1 MADGVSRALPP
12 GGVLTLP
19 RRVQARGLAGIPMS
33 VSSDPQAAPAVEVV
47 PLGGLGEFGLN
58 MLAVSCGE
66 TCILIDAG
74 SMFPEADLPGV
85 DLVVPALD
93 YLDSRGGRVAALILT
108 HGHEDHIGAV
118 PYVLPRVDGPV
129 CGTPFTLALV
139 EHKLDEHGLELGA
152 QARTVAPGDR
162 VAIGPI
168 TVEFIRVTHST
179 PDCVAVALHTP
190 QGVLVHTGDFK
201 IDYTPLDRQPT
212 DLGRLGELGAAG
224 VLALFA
230 DSTNVDRRG
239 VTGSETDVIDAFDE
253 VFATTEGKLV
263 VASFASSVYRMQ
275 IIVDLAAKFDRHVA
289 FVGRGM
295 QENSQIAQRLG
306 YLRVPT
312 GVGIKDSDVASFRP
326 ADVVCLVTGSQ
337 GEPQAAL
344 SRIAIDDHRHVSL
357 GPDDTVVLSA
367 RAIPGNERAI
377 GRVVNHLARR
387 RVDVITEDQ
396 RHVHVSGHASVEE
409 LKLVLSLVRPRY
421 LVPVHGEFR
430 QLARHARVAELVTG
444 GLPAPTTVLLAEN
457 GHRLR
462 FDAEGGRVVDSVAT
476 GRVLIDGTRTGS
488 VDDEMLRDR
497 RHLAA
502 DGLVVPVVVV
512 NRQTGRRE
520 GAPELVARGFV
531 PEAEA
536 GNVLEDGSVFLA
548 GVIDDCPA
556 AERTDEG
563 LIKERIR
570 GELRRFLKKRTGR
583 RPMVLPVVMEI

>member
-1 MADGVSRALPP
+1 
-12 GGVLTLP
+12 
-19 RRVQARGLAGIPMS
+19 MS
-33 VSSDPQAAPAVEVV
+33 VSSDPQAAPAVDVV

-66 TCILIDAG
+66 TTILIDAG

-93 YLDSRGGRVAALILT
+93 YLDTRGGRVAALVLT
-108 HGHEDHIGAV
+108 HGHEDHIGGV

-129 CGTPFTLALV
+129 FGTAFTLALV
-139 EHKLDEHGLELGA
+139 EHKVEEHGLELGVRG
-152 QARTVAPGDR
+152 RTVVPGDR
-162 VAIGPI
+162 VAIGPFQI
-168 TVEFIRVTHST
+168 EFIRVTHST

-201 IDYTPLDRQPT
+201 LDYTPLDQQPT
-212 DLGRLGELGAAG
+212 DLGRLAELGAAG

-239 VTGSETDVIDAFDE
+239 VTGSETDVVDAFDE
-253 VFATTEGKLV
+253 LFATTEGKLV

-275 IIVDLAAKFDRHVA
+275 IIVDLAAKFDRRVA

-312 GVGIKDSDVASFRP
+312 GIGIKDADVGRFP
-326 ADVVCLVTGSQ
+326 AGDVVCLVTGSQ

-357 GPDDTVVLSA
+357 APGDTVVLSA
-367 RAIPGNERAI
+367 RAIPGNEKPI

-387 RVDVITEDQ
+387 QVEVVTEES
-396 RHVHVSGHASVEE
+396 RHVHVSGHASLEE
-409 LKLVLSLVRPRY
+409 LKLVLSLVRPQY

-430 QLARHARVAELVTG
+430 QLSRHAKVARLVTS
-444 GLPAPTTVLLAEN
+444 GLPAQTRVLLAEN
-457 GHRLR
+457 GHRVR
-462 FDAEGGRVVDSVAT
+462 FDAEGGRVLDTVST

-520 GAPELVARGFV
+520 GVPEIVARGFV

-536 GNVLEDGSVFLA
+536 GNVLEDGATFLA
-548 GVIDDCPA
+548 AVIDGCPA
-556 AERTDEG
+556 EERTDEG
-563 LIKERIR
+563 LLKERIR

>member
-1 MADGVSRALPP
+1 M
-12 GGVLTLP
+12 
-19 RRVQARGLAGIPMS
+19 
-33 VSSDPQAAPAVEVV
+33 
-47 PLGGLGEFGLN
+47 
-58 MLAVSCGE
+58 
-66 TCILIDAG
+66 
-74 SMFPEADLPGV
+74 
-85 DLVVPALD
+85 
-93 YLDSRGGRVAALILT
+93 
-108 HGHEDHIGAV
+108 

-129 CGTPFTLALV
+129 LGTAFTLALV
-139 EHKLDEHGLELGA
+139 EHKIDEHGLELGA
-152 QARTVAPGDR
+152 RSRTVAPGDR
-162 VAIGPI
+162 VQVGPFEI
-168 TVEFIRVTHST
+168 EFIRVTHSI

-201 IDYTPLDRQPT
+201 IDYTPLDHQPT
-212 DLGRLGELGAAG
+212 DLRRLAELGAAG

-239 VTGSETDVIDAFDE
+239 VTGSETDVVDAFDE
-253 VFATTEGKLV
+253 IFATTAGKVV

-275 IIVDLAAKFDRHVA
+275 LIVDLAAKFDRHVA

-312 GVGIKDSDVASFRP
+312 GVGIKDADVSSFAA

-344 SRIAIDDHRHVSL
+344 SRIAIDEHRHVSL

-367 RAIPGNERAI
+367 RAIPGNERSI
-377 GRVVNHLARR
+377 GRVINHLAKR
-387 RVDVITEDQ
+387 RVDVVTEET
-396 RHVHVSGHASVEE
+396 RHVHVSGHGSVDE

-430 QLARHARVAELVTG
+430 QLARHARVAEMVTG
-444 GLPAPTTVLLAEN
+444 GLPAPSKVLLAEN
-457 GHRLR
+457 GHRVR
-462 FDAEGGRVVDSVAT
+462 FDAGGGRVLDTVPT
-476 GRVLIDGTRTGS
+476 GRVLIDGTRTGE
-488 VDDEMLRDR
+488 VNDEMLRDR
-497 RHLAA
+497 RHLAS

-536 GNVLEDGSVFLA
+536 GNVLEDGATFLA
-548 GVIDDCPA
+548 AVIDDCSA

>member
-1 MADGVSRALPP
+1 
-12 GGVLTLP
+12 
-19 RRVQARGLAGIPMS
+19 MS
-33 VSSDPQAAPAVEVV
+33 VSNDTQAAPAVDVV

-66 TCILIDAG
+66 TTILIDAG
-74 SMFPEADLPGV
+74 SMFPEAGLPGV

-93 YLDSRGGRVAALILT
+93 YLDTRGGRVAALVLT
-108 HGHEDHIGAV
+108 HGHEDHIGGV

-129 CGTPFTLALV
+129 LGTAFTLALV
-139 EHKLDEHGLELGA
+139 ENKIEEHGLELGA
-152 QARTVAPGDR
+152 RARVIVPGDR
-162 VAIGPI
+162 VRVGPFEI
-168 TVEFIRVTHST
+168 EFIRVTHSI
-179 PDCVAVALHTP
+179 PDCVAVVLHTP

-201 IDYTPLDRQPT
+201 IDYTPLDHQPT
-212 DLGRLGELGAAG
+212 DLGRLAELGAAG

-230 DSTNVDRRG
+230 DSTNVDRPG
-239 VTGSETDVIDAFDE
+239 VTGSETDVRDAFDE
-253 VFATTEGKLV
+253 VFATTEGKLI

-275 IIVDLAAKFDRHVA
+275 LIVDLAAKFNRQVA

-312 GVGIKDSDVASFRP
+312 GIAIKD
-326 ADVVCLVTGSQ
+326 ADVSSARGRDIVCLVTGSQ

-367 RAIPGNERAI
+367 RAIPGNEKAI
-377 GRVVNHLARR
+377 GRVINHLARR
-387 RVDVITEDQ
+387 QVEVVTEDT
-396 RHVHVSGHASVEE
+396 RHVHVSGHGSVDE

-421 LVPVHGEFR
+421 LIPVHGEFR
-430 QLARHARVAELVTG
+430 QLARHARVADLVTG
-444 GLPAPTTVLLAEN
+444 GLPAPTRVLLAED
-457 GHRLR
+457 GHRVR
-462 FDAEGGRVVDSVAT
+462 FDAEGGRLLDTVPT
-476 GRVLIDGTRTGS
+476 GRVLIDGSRTGA

-520 GAPELVARGFV
+520 GAPEIVARGFV
-531 PEAEA
+531 PETAA
-536 GNVLEDGSVFLA
+536 GDVLVDGAAFLA
-548 GVIDDCPA
+548 AAIDGCSVE
-556 AERTDEG
+556 ERTDEG
-563 LIKERIR
+563 LLKERIR

>member
-1 MADGVSRALPP
+1 
-12 GGVLTLP
+12 
-19 RRVQARGLAGIPMS
+19 MS
-33 VSSDPQAAPAVEVV
+33 VSSDTQAAPAVDVV
-47 PLGGLGEFGLN
+47 PLGGLGEFGLH

-66 TCILIDAG
+66 TTILIDAG

-93 YLDSRGGRVAALILT
+93 YLDTRGGRVAALVLT

-118 PYVLPRVDGPV
+118 PYVLRRVDGPV
-129 CGTPFTLALV
+129 LGTAFTLALV
-139 EHKLDEHGLELGA
+139 ENKIDQHGLELGA
-152 QARTVAPGDR
+152 RARTVIPGDR
-162 VAIGPI
+162 VRVGPFEI
-168 TVEFIRVTHST
+168 EFIRVTHSI
-179 PDCVAVALHTP
+179 PDCVAVAVHTP

-201 IDYTPLDRQPT
+201 IDYTPLDHQPT
-212 DLGRLGELGAAG
+212 DLGRLAELGAGG

-230 DSTNVDRRG
+230 DSTNIDRRG
-239 VTGSETDVIDAFDE
+239 VTGSEADVRDAFDE
-253 VFATTEGKLV
+253 IFATTEGKVV

-275 IIVDLAAKFDRHVA
+275 LIVDLASKFDRHVA

-312 GVGIKDSDVASFRP
+312 GVAIKDADVASFTP
-326 ADVVCLVTGSQ
+326 SDVVCLVTGSQ

-344 SRIAIDDHRHVSL
+344 SRIAIDDHRHVKL

-367 RAIPGNERAI
+367 RAIPGNEKAI
-377 GRVVNHLARR
+377 GRVINHLARR
-387 RVDVITEDQ
+387 HVDVVTEDT
-396 RHVHVSGHASVEE
+396 RHVHVSGHASVDEV
-409 LKLVLSLVRPRY
+409 KLVLSLVRPRY
-421 LVPVHGEFR
+421 LVPVHGEYR

-444 GLPAPTTVLLAEN
+444 GLPAPTRVLLAEN
-457 GHRLR
+457 GHRVR
-462 FDAEGGRVVDSVAT
+462 FDAQGGRLLDTVPT
-476 GRVLIDGTRTGS
+476 GRVLIDGSRTGE

-520 GAPELVARGFV
+520 GAPEIVARGFV
-531 PEAEA
+531 PEATA
-536 GNVLEDGSVFLA
+536 GDVLVDGAAFLA
-548 GVIDDCPA
+548 AAIDGCSA
-556 AERTDEG
+556 EERTDEG
-563 LIKERIR
+563 LLKERIR